1 MVLLSSFNLLSK
13 SSNHLLRCTFSK
25 SAINFTLFNRRNP
38 FTTRDSFKRRTYL
51 YYTLSLGIIMTGF
64 GYASVPLYR
73 VYCSKYGSG
82 TNTSLAMARNEKIR
96 TMKPIRDREFTVY
109 FAADTHSS
117 MKWKFKPS
125 QKALKV
131 VPGETALA
139 FYTAENPTDKPIVGI
154 ATYTVIPYEA
164 SKYFNKIQ
172 CFCFEEQR
180 LNPHE
185 QVDLPVF
192 FYLDPE
198 INSDPRLTKSSE
210 ILLNYTFFEAMK
222 SKFHIPGIT
231 TTPSY
236 DDTQNSEILPTII
249 YLVHSYGDF
258 RRVGIHIVWCRIF
271 VSVYFIKENQSKFVN
286 QRVNEIEEFFGNLCS
301 ELVGYTRRTCKLR
314 NNGDEIARIL
324 LDYANKEKI
333 NRTTSD
339 ALRKVSEYFVTVEDY
354 RNAEINRIVAK
365 VVNPLAAYGEEIKHI
380 KNNLKTESAAR
391 RKEIM
396 NMRKLEKSS
405 TLGSARDATITVQSS
420 SGKPVEL
427 QLHNAMNNAN
437 KSTNNV
443 ERCVLDFE
451 GRRVKGLKRIITDFI
466 QIELLWHAKALETL
480 TSAYNAIQSLHE
492 EADLVEFRSTLL
504 RSGSSLTMLNN
515 DSNFLLNQQNPT
527 MNNQLSPMISPSVRI
542 RDHRTYRPASSASAH
557 SSMNSISGS
566 RCSLT
571 SSARKKNKNQPLPN
585 RIQQQQQQQ
594 QLQHQQHDQLSP
606 SHQLQQR
613 QQQHSTLSHQN
624 DDVTS
629 LFTEGDDDIIVVQNV
644 RDKVDRRSPVNNG
657 LQDLEDDDFD
667 EEEEEGNTEDE
678 EDDDEDD
685 GDDDE
690 DDEDG
695 EYVVDTTTNTTNT
708 TGAMTHHSPTRI
720 VNHHHSATSS
730 SVNNNSRLPGSQQNS
745 PLKSALKTGISKL

>member
-1 MVLLSSFNLLSK
+1 
-13 SSNHLLRCTFSK
+13 
-25 SAINFTLFNRRNP
+25 
-38 FTTRDSFKRRTYL
+38 
-51 YYTLSLGIIMTGF
+51 
-64 GYASVPLYR
+64 
-73 VYCSKYGSG
+73 
-82 TNTSLAMARNEKIR
+82 
-96 TMKPIRDREFTVY
+96 
-109 FAADTHSS
+109 
-117 MKWKFKPS
+117 
-125 QKALKV
+125 
-131 VPGETALA
+131 
-139 FYTAENPTDKPIVGI
+139 
-154 ATYTVIPYEA
+154 
-164 SKYFNKIQ
+164 
-172 CFCFEEQR
+172 
-180 LNPHE
+180 
-185 QVDLPVF
+185 
-192 FYLDPE
+192 
-198 INSDPRLTKSSE
+198 
-210 ILLNYTFFEAMK
+210 
-222 SKFHIPGIT
+222 
-231 TTPSY
+231 
-236 DDTQNSEILPTII
+236 
-249 YLVHSYGDF
+249 
-258 RRVGIHIVWCRIF
+258 
-271 VSVYFIKENQSKFVN
+271 
-286 QRVNEIEEFFGNLCS
+286 
-301 ELVGYTRRTCKLR
+301 
-314 NNGDEIARIL
+314 
-324 LDYANKEKI
+324 
-333 NRTTSD
+333 
-339 ALRKVSEYFVTVEDY
+339 
-354 RNAEINRIVAK
+354 
-365 VVNPLAAYGEEIKHI
+365 
-380 KNNLKTESAAR
+380 
-391 RKEIM
+391 
-396 NMRKLEKSS
+396 
-405 TLGSARDATITVQSS
+405 
-420 SGKPVEL
+420 
-427 QLHNAMNNAN
+427 MNNAN

-542 RDHRTYRPASSASAH
+542 RDHRTYRPSSSASVH

-571 SSARKKNKNQPLPN
+571 SSARRKNKNQPLPN
-585 RIQQQQQQQ
+585 RIQQQQQ

-613 QQQHSTLSHQN
+613 QQQQHSTLSHQQN

-667 EEEEEGNTEDE
+667 EEEEGNTEDE

-685 GDDDE
+685 DNDDD